1 VEDKVEGRHAKEE
14 EVGEDAPELVLL
26 KYQPIVQVERKWR
39 DEVEVACCI
48 KKMAS
53 RRRRSCQLLLAG
65 GAAEHVC
72 SHTPT
77 PAVVRTD
84 AVK

>member
-1 VEDKVEGRHAKEE
+1 MKDKVEGRHAKEE

-26 KYQPIVQVERKWR
+26 KYQPIVEVERKWR
-39 DEVEVACCI
+39 NEVEVACCI
-48 KKMAS
+48 RTIAS
-53 RRRRSCQLLLAG
+53 RKRRSRQLLMAG
-65 GAAEHVC
+65 GAAEHGG
-72 SHTPT
+72 SHTPK